1 MQIRRMITRKRSYK
15 SPLEIC
21 AQGDWPGTLSPFL
34 HVSVSFFRVGSLN
47 PSVVFRALVANNS
60 ASVRGF
66 HNFRIIILVVGY
78 FRFYVS
84 CLWLAAVVVNI
95 FSFKCVWTP
104 HVCCRIGNQ
113 SSHKQ
118 VSKRAKSDTE
128 LLLSSTKHFGVHG
141 QIKLYPLTDLYKPTV
156 FYG

>member
-21 AQGDWPGTLSPFL
+21 AQGDWPGALSPFL
-34 HVSVSFFRVGSLN
+34 HVSVSFFRVRSLN
-47 PSVVFRALVANNS
+47 PSVVFRALVGNHS

-66 HNFRIIILVVGY
+66 HSFRIIILVLGY

-84 CLWLAAVVVNI
+84 CLRLAAAVVNI

-104 HVCCRIGNQ
+104 PVCCRIGHQ

-118 VSKRAKSDTE
+118 GNKRAKSDTE
-128 LLLSSTKHFGVHG
+128 LWLSSTKHFGVHG
-141 QIKLYPLTDLYKPTV
+141 QIKLCPLTDPYKPTV
-156 FYG
+156 SCG